1 MVDVSSIGAALAE
14 SAEDLLASDPESLQD
29 VIKAATTA
37 IDKMRLNIILILV
50 SGTNE
55 NCEGLDLGW

>member
-1 MVDVSSIGAALAE
+1 ME
-14 SAEDLLASDPESLQD
+14 SAEDLLASDPESLQE

-37 IDKMRLNIILILV
+37 IDKMRLNINLILV

-55 NCEGLDLGW
+55 KWEGLDLEVEKILDSCFVDE